1 MSESENSWNADTLLQ
16 ILEQQQ
22 DELEE
27 KEQKIHQLSSIRQE
41 LESTVQMLSKK
52 TNGQSDTIRSIYE
65 QIGKLQKSD
74 E

>member
-41 LESTVQMLSKK
+41 LESTVQTQSKK
-52 TNGQSDTIRSIYE
+52 KGNRQ
-65 QIGKLQKSD
+65 
-74 E
+74 